1 MKKTIPVLLLV
12 ILFGGAA
19 WYSFTRQPEPI
30 HELPAAYVPPVIP
43 VKTQQPDSQLE
54 AVIENREPLPE
65 PEPEPEPLPPLN
77 ESDAGLTLALTD
89 VFGAAQIAN
98 HLVKDQ
104 AISRLVSTIDRLTS
118 RQVPPQINPLRPV
131 EDTFQIETEGENLVM
146 STQNFLRYDSY
157 IELIRYADSTTLV
170 GIYQNFS
177 PLFQQAWEENGG
189 EGSFEKRLDEVIDHL
204 LETPDIPGPVYLT
217 KPEAVYLFADSDL
230 EAMTAG
236 QKVLV
241 RMGSA
246 NAAIVKDKLTEIR
259 AGLNP

>member
-1 MKKTIPVLLLV
+1 MKKTIPVLFLV

-19 WYSFTRQPEPI
+19 WYSFTRQPDSI
-30 HELPAAYVPPVIP
+30 HELPTAYVPPVIP
-43 VKTQQPDSQLE
+43 VETQQPDSQLE
-54 AVIENREPLPE
+54 TVIEGRELLPE
-65 PEPEPEPLPPLN
+65 SEPEPLPPLN
-77 ESDAGLTLALTD
+77 ESDTGLTFALTD
-89 VFGAAQIAN
+89 VFGAAQMAN
-98 HLVKDQ
+98 YLVKDQ
-104 AISRLVSTIDRLTS
+104 AISRLVATIDSLTS

-131 EDTFQIETEGENLVM
+131 GDTLQVEAEGENLVL

-157 IELIRYADSTTLV
+157 VELIRYADSTALV
-170 GIYQNFS
+170 GIYRHFS

-189 EGSFEKRLDEVIDHL
+189 EGSFEDRLDEVIDHL
-204 LETPDIPGPVYLT
+204 LETPDVPGPVYLT

-246 NAAIVKDKLTEIR
+246 NAAIVKVKLTEIK
-259 AGLNP
+259 AQLNP